1 MDEIEKC
8 RKYFQKLLTLRG
20 KALQRAVDKLPAHSI
35 RCLHRVAINLV
46 FSPYNGFRIRSDL
59 IKKKL
64 FPHKKILLKLIKERQ
79 RQKQRKILRK
89 GGISLTILTLLAAVI
104 ASVAS
109 IM

>member
-8 RKYFQKLLTLRG
+8 RKYFQLLLSLKGR
-20 KALQRAVDKLPAHSI
+20 ALQRAVDKLPSHTI
-35 RCLHRVAINLV
+35 RCLHRIAINLV

-64 FPHKKILLKLIKERQ
+64 FPHKRILLKLIKERQ

-89 GGISLTILTLLAAVI
+89 GGISLTILSLLAAVI